1 MGTITLKKHQKSEH
15 LPLLA
20 SLRKHE
26 VQWQTSTFPRIFST
40 AGILPCSEYCSF
52 KLPISLKGRLST
64 AVPVLFRLLLIYHPP
79 NLFQCHIPILP
90 LNITDF
96 NLPAVSPL
104 QSEPQL
110 EFDRR
115 TTNHGLQ

>member
-1 MGTITLKKHQKSEH
+1 M
-15 LPLLA
+15 
-20 SLRKHE
+20 
-26 VQWQTSTFPRIFST
+26 
-40 AGILPCSEYCSF
+40 
-52 KLPISLKGRLST
+52 
-64 AVPVLFRLLLIYHPP
+64 LFRLLLIYHPP

-115 TTNHGLQ
+115 TTNHGLQKAPKKFEILEQQERKVSDSLITTSTSLHMTTK

>member
-26 VQWQTSTFPRIFST
+26 VQWQTSTFPRIFS
-40 AGILPCSEYCSF
+40 
-52 KLPISLKGRLST
+52 
-64 AVPVLFRLLLIYHPP
+64 
-79 NLFQCHIPILP
+79 
-90 LNITDF
+90 
-96 NLPAVSPL
+96 PL

-115 TTNHGLQ
+115 TTNHGLHGTPNWGSSMPFQPGFGAFFIMSLPLVQKN